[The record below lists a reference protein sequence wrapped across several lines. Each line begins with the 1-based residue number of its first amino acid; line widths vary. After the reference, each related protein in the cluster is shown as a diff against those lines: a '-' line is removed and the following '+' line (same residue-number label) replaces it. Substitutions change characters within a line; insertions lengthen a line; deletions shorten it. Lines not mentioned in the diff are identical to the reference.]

1 MAGRQA
7 WAYHYGSSRPLP
19 GRDQHLQ
26 GVTMRAGTIRLT
38 PVRILAAFAALSLL
52 AVAVSAQQAP
62 ATTAAAAKPAA
73 GDVAPAFNLVD
84 QDGKKHA
91 LSDYK
96 GKWVVVYFYPKDQT
110 PGCTTQACQFTEN
123 VFAFRRANAQ
133 FLGSRAGAGAAHWA
147 WETGVAGIDKSS
159 AERRKA
165 VGELG
170 VAFPLL
176 ADASFV
182 AAVKYG
188 VLPQRGRMDMG
199 AREAFLID

>member
-38 PVRILAAFAALSLL
+38 PVRILAAFAAMSLL

-62 ATTAAAAKPAA
+62 ASTAAAAKPAA

-91 LSDYK
+91 PSGYK
-96 GKWVVVYFYPKDQT
+96 GKRVEVRLHPPDQT
-110 PGCTTQACQFTEN
+110 PGGTTQASRFTE
-123 VFAFRRANAQ
+123 
-133 FLGSRAGAGAAHWA
+133 
-147 WETGVAGIDKSS
+147 
-159 AERRKA
+159 
-165 VGELG
+165 
-170 VAFPLL
+170 
-176 ADASFV
+176 
-182 AAVKYG
+182 
-188 VLPQRGRMDMG
+188 
-199 AREAFLID
+199 